1 MAATRVSPTSLF
13 LLTTVS
19 ALVVVLSY
27 SRYEVARLNEKVA
40 KLNKE
45 LDSALPLRELEIN
58 YNHDLTYARLTASRI
73 SRRLVPENAP

>member
-13 LLTTVS
+13 HLTTVS

-58 YNHDLTYARLTASRI
+58 YNYALT
-73 SRRLVPENAP
+73 